1 MNKKSIGAL
10 LLSASLLV
18 AGTAS
23 TFAYF
28 TTTADSTTQKITLGD
43 VKVNFTAQ
51 TEWSLL
57 ASGVDIDHFS
67 RNNFSNLLNKNDEI
81 LPSGDNVSR
90 VAPGDVLTKTFTLKN
105 EGKLDAK
112 VKLSLDDIKV
122 GRADDKD
129 LLLLDSKLFNFKA
142 YAVNADGTRGNEIN
156 LVLAPGYVLLDAGSG
171 QEVGITVTTLVDNS
185 MTNGAMNK
193 VLSFNLHADATQ
205 WNNPG
210 WSESGH

>member
-28 TTTADSTTQKITLGD
+28 TNTADTNTQTITLGD
-43 VKVNFTAQ
+43 VHVSFTAQ
-51 TEWSLL
+51 TQWKLL
-57 ASGVDIDHFS
+57 ASGVDLDHFT

-81 LPSGDNVSR
+81 LPSGDNVSN

-105 EGKLDAK
+105 DGKLDAK
-112 VKLSLDDIKV
+112 VKLSLDDIAV
-122 GRADDKD
+122 NDNTHKD
-129 LLLLDSKLFNFKA
+129 RLLLDSKLFNFKA
-142 YAVNADGTRGNEIN
+142 YAVNADGSCGNEIN
-156 LVLAPGYVLLDAGSG
+156 LTLAPGYVLLDANPG
-171 QEVGITVTTLVDNS
+171 QTVGITVTTLIDNS
-185 MTNGAMNK
+185 MTNGGMDK
-193 VLSFNLHADATQ
+193 LLTFKLHADATQ